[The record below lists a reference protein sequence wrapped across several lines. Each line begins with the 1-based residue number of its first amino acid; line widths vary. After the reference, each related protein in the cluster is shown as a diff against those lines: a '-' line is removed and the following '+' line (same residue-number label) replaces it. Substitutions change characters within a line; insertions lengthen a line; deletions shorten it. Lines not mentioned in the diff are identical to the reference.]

1 MINYNFHTHSKFSDG
16 SAEPE
21 AYIKEAI
28 RQQFKGLGF
37 TEHSSLPFDNTFA
50 LRVGNEKAYCDEIN
64 RLKEEYKG
72 IIEVFLALE
81 ADYIPGHSKSF
92 SELKNSLGLDYM
104 IGSVHLVKGHS
115 SDSEL
120 WFIDGP
126 KVETYDEGI
135 KEVFNGE
142 IKTAITSYWH
152 QVNSMIE
159 SEEFDIVGHLDKIKM
174 HNKGRW
180 FNESDTWY
188 TTLIDETIDL
198 IKQKDLVVEVNTR
211 GIYKGRS
218 DSLFPGN
225 NVLHKLARKG
235 IRVML
240 NSDAHQPDEISLYFK
255 EAIETLKKCG
265 YNSVWIFE
273 TSGLR
278 AIPLSNFPS

>member
-1 MINYNFHTHSKFSDG
+1 MFSDG

-21 AYIKEAI
+21 AFIKEAT

-50 LRVGNEKAYCDEIN
+50 LKIGTEKAYCDEIN
-64 RLKEEYKG
+64 RLKEKYKS
-72 IIEVFLALE
+72 IIEVYLALE
-81 ADYIPGHSKSF
+81 ADYIQGISKSF
-92 SELKNSLGLDYM
+92 VELKNSFELDYI
-104 IGSVHLVKGHS
+104 IGSIHLVKGPYP
-115 SDSEL
+115 DSGL
-120 WFIDGP
+120 WFIDGS
-126 KVETYDEGI
+126 KVEIYDEGI
-135 KEVFNGE
+135 REVFRGD
-142 IKTAITSYWH
+142 IKSAITSYWH

-225 NVLHKLARKG
+225 NVLQKLARKG

-240 NSDAHQPDEISLYFK
+240 NSDAHHPDEISLYFN